1 MLTGKQTWWYVEVRR
16 VDVRRAANEHARV
29 GDNDKGRREG
39 GIDHVT
45 WLQPPISDEG
55 GDTDERNHVM

>member
-1 MLTGKQTWWYVEVRR
+1 MLTGKQTWWYVEVR
-16 VDVRRAANEHARV
+16 RRAANEHARV

-45 WLQPPISDEG
+45 WLQPPYQ
-55 GDTDERNHVM
+55 